1 MPKQST
7 AASSRRAKVIAAQA
21 AQARAQRTKRLLI
34 ALAIL
39 VAVGMI
45 VVIIG
50 VLINH
55 QRKATAQNE
64 INGPG
69 IGAGSPSGSAHP
81 AQITPPNA
89 SPDGMAIIGNPSVT
103 TAALTL
109 NIHLDYQCPI
119 CKNVETALGHSLET
133 LAANGDISLQY
144 NIHTFLDQG
153 LGNTASTRAAIAA
166 TCADTIS
173 PGTFQAYHDVV
184 YADQPAKEGT
194 GYTDDQLR
202 STFAAEAGITG
213 NDLTTFQTCYD
224 NRQTSSFVA
233 QMNQKNGALLS
244 SKYTDAK
251 GNYGTPTLIA
261 NGVQVNLSTV
271 TPDMTTDPAAL
282 LALLK
287 STAGIA

>member
-7 AASSRRAKVIAAQA
+7 AASSRRAKVAAAQA

-34 ALAIL
+34 ALAII
-39 VAVGMI
+39 VAVAVI
-45 VVIIG
+45 AVVVG
-50 VLINH
+50 VLVNH
-55 QRKATAQNE
+55 QRQVTAQNE

-69 IGAGSPSGSAHP
+69 ASAGSPSGSG
-81 AQITPPNA
+81 QITPPNA
-89 SPDGMAIIGNPSVT
+89 SPDGMAIIGNPSAT
-103 TAALTL
+103 KPALTL
-109 NIHLDYQCPI
+109 NIHLDYQCPV
-119 CKNVETALGHSLET
+119 CKNVETALGHSLES
-133 LAANGDISLQY
+133 LAASGDIALQY

-173 PGTFQAYHDVV
+173 VGAFQAYHDVV

-213 NDLTTFQTCYD
+213 NDLTAFQACYD
-224 NRQTSSFVA
+224 NRQTSAFVT
-233 QMNQKNGALLS
+233 QMNEKNGALLS
-244 SKYTDAK
+244 SKYADAQ
-251 GNYGTPTLIA
+251 GRYGTPTLIV
-261 NGVQVNLSTV
+261 NGTQLDLSKV
-271 TPDMTTDPAAL
+271 TQDMATDPAAL
-282 LALLK
+282 LVLLK